1 MKDKE
6 KELSE
11 ISGKENNWMQ
21 CGRPENSILNRK
33 GILAEKVM
41 TFEYGLYFVS
51 NNITVVI

>member
-33 GILAEKVM
+33 RILEEKVM

-51 NNITVVI
+51 NSITVVI